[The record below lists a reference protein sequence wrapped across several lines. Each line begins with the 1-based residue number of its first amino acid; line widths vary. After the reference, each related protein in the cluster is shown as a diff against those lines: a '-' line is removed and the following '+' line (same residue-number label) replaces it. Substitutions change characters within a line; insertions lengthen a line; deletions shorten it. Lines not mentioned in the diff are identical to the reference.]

1 MKYIVRTY
9 DPMDARVFETI
20 KDAKQFMINYAFT
33 NNIDLGTLTI
43 DKATLS
49 YQITLENEPK
59 IRFERNPLNFN

>member
-9 DPMDARVFETI
+9 DPMDAKVFDTI

>member
-1 MKYIVRTY
+1 
-9 DPMDARVFETI
+9 MDAKVFETI
-20 KDAKQFMINYAFT
+20 KDAKQYMIKYAFT
-33 NNIDLGTLTI
+33 NDIDLGTLTI